1 MTASSDEQKDVIQVG
16 LSPNGKAVLKEME
29 DQGVIGTQLD
39 GYLLAIALA
48 VKAGLQPSAER
59 ASERET
65 MYSMGS
71 VDPDGNLRLMIRE
84 LYPQASSWAARAA
97 ESLAEQG
104 VSLLANHK
112 IGDEYWLSTMCPD
125 ASVAGS
131 AE

>member
-1 MTASSDEQKDVIQVG
+1 MTTSSDEQKDIIQVG
-16 LSPNGKAVLKEME
+16 LSPDGKAVLKEME
-29 DQGVIGTQLD
+29 DQGIIGTQLD

-48 VKAGLQPSAER
+48 VSARLQPSPDR

-84 LYPQASSWAARAA
+84 LYPQAASWAARAA

-104 VSLLANHK
+104 VGLLANHK
-112 IGDEYWLSTMCPD
+112 IGDEFRLSSMCPE
-125 ASVAGS
+125 SS
-131 AE
+131 ATGPAE